1 MQNAK
6 STSNKR
12 VPIQGEGVEC
22 PLEDL
27 VCEVGEGEEVEEP
40 ADASLL
46 EEEKVALTAGPVVL
60 DESGPYQTCRTG
72 PIQVPAD
79 WYLARRWGGRTHG
92 KAAEIRVTACTVP
105 SIVAASEKG
114 TEEDVLQGDVL

>member
-1 MQNAK
+1 MLQAEMQNAK

-60 DESGPYQTCRTG
+60 DESGPYQTCRTA
-72 PIQVPAD
+72 PIQVLD
-79 WYLARRWGGRTHG
+79 RLVFG
-92 KAAEIRVTACTVP
+92 KTVGKETSRQSCGNTRHRLYCP
-105 SIVAASEKG
+105 TCCRCLRKRY
-114 TEEDVLQGDVL
+114 